1 MSIKVTILGSGVWL
15 GNRKLDKRGP
25 GFLVEAGGMKILVDC
40 AAGTN
45 YQLARARIDPNA
57 IDAVLITHLHPDHVA
72 GLVPLL
78 GEMYLAGRKKH
89 LEIYGPKNLEKL
101 VRTSEEIYTTCAVR
115 PLRLTAQARTGA
127 GALYKGKKKF
137 AGLTL
142 GRGHFTF
149 SITEELERIKF
160 GNVVVEAHAMAHTRR
175 NSLGYRMS
183 FGRKIVAFTG
193 DTEYC
198 PELLELADGVDILF
212 CECSKMKYVKGHMY
226 PEAIANTVIVARPK
240 KVALIHLYPDCDPS
254 AAARKVERLSG
265 VRTIATRDLQLLK
278 V

>member
-1 MSIKVTILGSGVWL
+1 MMKVTVLGSGVWL
-15 GNRKLDKRGP
+15 GNRKIEKRGP
-25 GFLVEAGGMKILVDC
+25 GFLVEAGGKKILVDC

-57 IDAVLITHLHPDHVA
+57 IDAILITHLHPDHVA

-101 VRTSEEIYTTCAVR
+101 VSTSEKIYTKC
-115 PLRLTAQARTGA
+115 A

-142 GRGHFTF
+142 GRGHFAF
-149 SITEELERIKF
+149 SITEEPERMKF
-160 GNVVVEAHAMAHTRR
+160 GKILVEAHPMAHTRH
-175 NSLGYRMS
+175 SLGYRLS
-183 FGRKIVAFTG
+183 LGRKSVAFTG

-198 PELLELADGVDILF
+198 PELLELADGVDVLF
-212 CECSKMKYVKGHMY
+212 CECSKMKYVRGHMY
-226 PEAIANTVIVARPK
+226 PEAIANAAIVARPK
-240 KVALIHLYPDCDPS
+240 KVALIHVYPDCDPKV
-254 AAARKVERLSG
+254 AARKVETLSG
-265 VRTIATRDLQLLK
+265 VRTIAARDLQVTK